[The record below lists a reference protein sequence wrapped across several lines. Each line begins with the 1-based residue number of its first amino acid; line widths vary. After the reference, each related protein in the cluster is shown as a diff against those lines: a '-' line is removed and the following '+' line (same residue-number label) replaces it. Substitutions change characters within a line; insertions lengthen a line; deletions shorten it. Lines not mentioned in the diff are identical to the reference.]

1 MSAFDAKTG
10 RRLPFFPDVEVGR
23 EYIVAI
29 HGRIDSMSCYDV
41 KVESVRP
48 TEHGWTGYSIYKVK
62 ATRFSR
68 ESGSFFVKLNATLKR
83 KLPFIFPLWP
93 AVLRTPHLI
102 YHNTD
107 ELFLLPEGEDMTSRV
122 YSSKPLEKSV
132 ETQNTHLVR
141 FYCGLRK

>member
-1 MSAFDAKTG
+1 M
-10 RRLPFFPDVEVGR
+10 
-23 EYIVAI
+23 AI

-48 TEHGWTGYSIYKVK
+48 TEHGWTKYNIYKVK

-107 ELFLLPEGEDMTSRV
+107 ELFLLPEGEDLTSRV